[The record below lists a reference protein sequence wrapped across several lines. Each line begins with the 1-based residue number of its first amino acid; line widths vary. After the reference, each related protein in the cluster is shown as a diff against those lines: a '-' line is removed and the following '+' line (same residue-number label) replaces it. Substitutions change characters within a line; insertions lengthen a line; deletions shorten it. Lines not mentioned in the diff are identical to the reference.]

1 MIVQTIP
8 MPRSR
13 RTDPITSH
21 LAAQSARPLQMTHLE
36 QILAALQQHGAGT
49 IDTIADWTGLSAV
62 QVARRLPELQQQG
75 LASPTGKLG
84 LSVCGR
90 LEREWEA
97 V

>member
-75 LASPTGKLG
+75 LAKPTGKFG

-97 V
+97 I

>member
-1 MIVQTIP
+1 MIVQTNP
-8 MPRSR
+8 SPRAR
-13 RTDPITSH
+13 RADPITSH

-36 QILAALQQHGAGT
+36 QILAALQQ
-49 IDTIADWTGLSAV
+49 
-62 QVARRLPELQQQG
+62 QG